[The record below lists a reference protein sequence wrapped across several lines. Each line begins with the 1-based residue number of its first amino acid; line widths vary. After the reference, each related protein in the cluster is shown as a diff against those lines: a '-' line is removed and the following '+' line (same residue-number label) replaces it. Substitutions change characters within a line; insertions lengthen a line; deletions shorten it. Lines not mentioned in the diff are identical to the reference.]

1 MDHDK
6 LYNKTNEMHFLEFY
20 SDYILYMFRICKLFI
35 FRKAVLLYKQFMV
48 CIVHSCGI
56 AATTIELQKDYDEV
70 KLYYLRN
77 LALRIVLL
85 SILPQKSIQLG
96 RGSS

>member
-1 MDHDK
+1 MQAIH
-6 LYNKTNEMHFLEFY
+6 LQET
-20 SDYILYMFRICKLFI
+20 I
-35 FRKAVLLYKQFMV
+35 LLYVQFMV
-48 CIVHSCGI
+48 CIMHSCGL